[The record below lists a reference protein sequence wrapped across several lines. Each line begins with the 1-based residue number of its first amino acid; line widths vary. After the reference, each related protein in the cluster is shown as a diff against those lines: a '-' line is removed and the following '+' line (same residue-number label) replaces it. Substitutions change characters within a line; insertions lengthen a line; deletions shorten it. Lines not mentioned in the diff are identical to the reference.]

1 MREIMV
7 PALGALLL
15 VIISN
20 ASIGKMST
28 HQGAYA
34 YCRLG
39 KEHAR
44 EGDISGAINYYR
56 RSIEIE
62 PSLELAHKAL
72 QKTEHYLNE
81 ENINGGINH

>member
-7 PALGALLL
+7 PALGVLLL

-20 ASIGKMST
+20 ASIGKMPS
-28 HQGAYA
+28 HQSAYA

-39 KEHAR
+39 NELAR
-44 EGDISGAINYYR
+44 EGDIRGAINYYR

-81 ENINGGINH
+81 GNIKGGINH